1 MKIIFLQTIKGKAKK
16 DEIKEVNEGYANNFL
31 FPKKLATP
39 ATSKALADLQ
49 KRLDTIRV
57 EMEVQDDLLLKNLA
71 QIKDIEVTI
80 SAKANEKGSLFSS
93 IGPKEI
99 IEALFKQKKVSIS
112 EEFIVLPKH
121 IKEVGESMIQVSIKN
136 KKAEFKLIV
145 TKAK

>member
-1 MKIIFLQTIKGKAKK
+1 MKVIFLQTIKGKAKK

-39 ATSKALADLQ
+39 ATPNALGELQ

-57 EMEVQDDLLLKNLA
+57 EREVQDDLLLKNLA

-80 SAKANEKGSLFSS
+80 SVKANEKGSLFSS

-121 IKEVGESMIQVSIKN
+121 IKEVGESMISVSIKG

-145 TKAK
+145 IKSK